1 MKFYLCLQTSS
12 FEWEAMVLCGPIQTS
27 AQPMKLFHPDF
38 EVSEMIVQPELSLVT
53 MVEFRE
59 ENVSSIN

>member
-1 MKFYLCLQTSS
+1 
-12 FEWEAMVLCGPIQTS
+12 MVLCGPTQKS

-38 EVSEMIVQPELSLVT
+38 EMSEMNVQPELSLVT

-59 ENVSSIN
+59 ENVSNII